1 MTFERITTMADVR
14 IPKSIPCRF
23 EISWQG
29 KCGKPSTNGWCS
41 KHERLT
47 CCSCG
52 AKATKDCEH
61 TGSLVCGA
69 PLCDTCGHSLE
80 NDSHVTKEILRRQ
93 LKCQEQ
99 ERTDVEQSRS
109 SSDQRLDN
117 EGNPANL
124 FELLKKD
131 TEEQGYHL
139 EKVFFLQ
146 LEHSLCAFL
155 PAVIHSKRRVIMCLD
170 KALLV
175 QIWKTLEPRQSRMES
190 QTCWVNE
197 QKKIAYT
204 DAIDQTE
211 REESKPQKLLT
222 KDEYEKIPKQGSESI
237 TWAPGLIGGKYFD
250 QDQFVQFVDKQATRC

>member
-1 MTFERITTMADVR
+1 MADVKM
-14 IPKSIPCRF
+14 PESIPCRF

-41 KHERLT
+41 EHEKLK

-52 AKATKDCEH
+52 EKATKSCEH
-61 TGSLVCGA
+61 ASSLVCGA
-69 PLCDTCGHSLE
+69 PLCDTCSHSLE
-80 NDSHVTKEILRRQ
+80 NNSHVTREVLMGQFECR
-93 LKCQEQ
+93 EQ
-99 ERTDVEQSRS
+99 ERVAVKQSRN

-117 EGNPANL
+117 EGNPVNL

-131 TEEQGYHL
+131 TKEQGYHL

-146 LEHSLCAFL
+146 LDHGLMAFL
-155 PAVIHSKRRVIMCLD
+155 PAVIHSKRRIIMCLD
-170 KALLV
+170 KDLLV

-197 QKKIAYT
+197 QKKMAYV
-204 DAIDQTE
+204 DAIDQTG

-222 KDEYEKIPKQGSESI
+222 RDEYEKIQEQGSESI

-250 QDQFVQFVDKQATRC
+250 QDQFAQFVDKQAAACC